1 MAVDVAWWL
10 FEQLRHDASEG
21 TITKYIYIYI
31 YIYVAASLS
40 WTNKEN
46 LLQQFW
52 INDCVIA
59 IIVVIVDWVDGT
71 KVGSPT

>member
-1 MAVDVAWWL
+1 MWPL
-10 FEQLRHDASEG
+10 PSPGQ
-21 TITKYIYIYI
+21 TK
-31 YIYVAASLS
+31 
-40 WTNKEN
+40 KN